1 MKYACSLCFM
11 VLVFFAHAQKIQP
24 LAVRSA
30 ELYNKTIVQIK
41 PVYKNYVAQTAK
53 AFSSRKL
60 NLDSL
65 KNTMK
70 TPGNTMFSSLSDA
83 DVTTLIFLIMQAAAA
98 DNEADLKDQMAEMQ
112 KNLQKKE
119 ALRDEEQR
127 IKDAA
132 KPGAYPRLNNTLAN
146 MDKSRQPKEA
156 PGKAADSVKLK
167 MPIYTAEQLKRL
179 AAIKQEKDSLDEM
192 SQQDQLKLQQMMDKK
207 NQLEQMI
214 SNVMK
219 AAAETQ
225 NGLSSNLK
233 AS

>member
-1 MKYACSLCFM
+1 
-11 VLVFFAHAQKIQP
+11 
-24 LAVRSA
+24 
-30 ELYNKTIVQIK
+30 
-41 PVYKNYVAQTAK
+41 
-53 AFSSRKL
+53 
-60 NLDSL
+60 
-65 KNTMK
+65 
-70 TPGNTMFSSLSDA
+70 
-83 DVTTLIFLIMQAAAA
+83 
-98 DNEADLKDQMAEMQ
+98 MAEMQ